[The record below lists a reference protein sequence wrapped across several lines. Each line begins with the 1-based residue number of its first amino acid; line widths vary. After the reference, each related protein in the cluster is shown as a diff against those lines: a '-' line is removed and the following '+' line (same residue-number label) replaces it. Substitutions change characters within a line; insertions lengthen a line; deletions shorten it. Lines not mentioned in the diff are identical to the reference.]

1 MRLFYTPNFS
11 AQNNQLSE
19 SESQHCLR
27 VLRMKSG
34 ERIQVTDGKGKVFS
48 GSISILSK
56 AVFLEVDEEQ
66 VVDNTRNYYLHL
78 AIAPTKQIERLEW
91 FLEKA
96 TEIGIDEISLIQTQN
111 SERKRVRMD
120 RLERILVS
128 AMKQSKQYR
137 LPKLNDLQSFSE
149 FMNLD
154 FSESQNWISHCD
166 GNFERQII
174 KNEDPKQNI
183 CILIGPEGDF
193 SPQEI
198 EQAYQAKF
206 RGLRLGDNRLR
217 TETAGIVACQLI
229 QSLHYD

>member
-11 AQNNQLSE
+11 SQNNQLSE

-66 VVDNTRNYYLHL
+66 IVDNTRNYYLHL

-128 AMKQSKQYR
+128 AMKQSLKAT
-137 LPKLNDLQSFSE
+137 LPIVSE
-149 FMNLD
+149 FTPFKNFISQPFD
-154 FSESQNWISHCD
+154 GKKYIAHCYSEN
-166 GNFERQII
+166 
-174 KNEDPKQNI
+174 
-183 CILIGPEGDF
+183 
-193 SPQEI
+193 
-198 EQAYQAKF
+198 
-206 RGLRLGDNRLR
+206 
-217 TETAGIVACQLI
+217 
-229 QSLHYD
+229 